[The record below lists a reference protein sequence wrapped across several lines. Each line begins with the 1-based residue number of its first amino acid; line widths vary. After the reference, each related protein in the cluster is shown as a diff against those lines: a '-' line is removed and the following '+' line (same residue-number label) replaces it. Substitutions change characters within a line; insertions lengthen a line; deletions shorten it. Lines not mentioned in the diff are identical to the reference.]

1 MNVKPKIALITTIV
15 AALAIVG
22 ALAGYA
28 ALSASASTGLLAATS
43 STAST
48 NSATSNLITSPTP
61 MQQGGHGGPGGP
73 GGFGGPGMGIQ
84 GNHQS
89 QVNLTVGQTVTITST
104 SGQYYQVGKTTANGT
119 ASGTFT
125 FTVTGKLSTGY
136 ILSISSGSVTVNAVK
151 YTVFSGSAQMALS
164 ADSISGQGTTTSSGV
179 FAIQAQAHGSF
190 VGSSASV
197 TLDFSNGTTEY
208 AVFLSGTA

>member
-1 MNVKPKIALITTIV
+1 MNVKPKTALITTIV

-43 STAST
+43 STIST
-48 NSATSNLITSPTP
+48 NSATSNLISSPTP
-61 MQQGGHGGPGGP
+61 MQQGGHDGP

-84 GNHQS
+84 SNYQG
-89 QVNLTVGQTVTITST
+89 QVNLTVGKTITITST
-104 SGQYYQVGKTTANGT
+104 SGQYYQVGKTTVNGT

-136 ILSISSGSVTVNAVK
+136 ILSISNGSVTVNGVK
-151 YTVFSGSAQMALS
+151 YTVSSGTAQMTLS
-164 ADSISGQGTTTSSGV
+164 AVSISGQGTTTSSGV